1 MKPKRLETK
10 EHALIL
16 VVAVFCLSL
25 FQVIEANA
33 QTAASIAR
41 ERAKQR
47 QRLQERR
54 LPAELRHFDDCQDV
68 PGDTLDVLRHGA
80 LIAHGDDIALA
91 RARSQAWTSGVLGV
105 LTNAG
110 AVDYSTVAAAQRIA
124 ATQPDRV
131 ATREQYQKSM
141 TNRFRSLVRD
151 GLRAQCTTWAED
163 VAWSY
168 APSFGT
174 ECAGL
179 TNEPV
184 DALRR
189 SGEFFGQDRWEVRQE
204 VLRRFRDASTGTCQD
219 YADQMAAAARIL
231 DP

>member
-1 MKPKRLETK
+1 MKKHP
-10 EHALIL
+10 LIL
-16 VVAVFCLSL
+16 LVAVFCLPLCSA
-25 FQVIEANA
+25 IEADA

-54 LPAELRHFDDCQDV
+54 LPAELRHLDNCQDV

-80 LIAHGDDIALA
+80 LIAYGDEITLA
-91 RARSQAWTSGVLGV
+91 QARSQAWLSSVLGV

-110 AVDYSTVAAAQRIA
+110 VVDCETSSAVAAAQRIA
-124 ATQPDRV
+124 AMRPDMV
-131 ATREQYQKSM
+131 ATKEQYERSM
-141 TNRFRSLVRD
+141 TTRFRGLVRD
-151 GLRAQCTTWAED
+151 GLRTQCAAWAED

-168 APSFGT
+168 APAFGT

-204 VLRRFRDASTGTCQD
+204 VLRRFRNASNGSCQD
-219 YADQMAAAARIL
+219 YADQMAATARIL